1 LVRLVG
7 KHRNEIIL
15 GVLLAVLAV
24 VGYLSLNGEAPASK
38 GAAASN
44 QRAGSA
50 QPRGKTAGAAAA
62 PDVHLDALEAE
73 RPAPEESE
81 RNVFRFKPKA
91 PPPPP
96 ASTMPSTPIQ
106 TAPPVAAAPAGPPPP
121 PPITLKFIGVMEQP
135 GTKVKI
141 AVLSDG
147 QGPPMFGS
155 EGGTVAGRYRVLKI
169 GVESIEL
176 SYLDGR
182 GRQTIRLTGG

>member
-1 LVRLVG
+1 LVRPVG
-7 KHRNEIIL
+7 KHRNEIVL

-24 VGYLSLNGEAPASK
+24 VGYRTLNSQAPASK
-38 GAAASN
+38 AAASSN

-50 QPRGKTAGAAAA
+50 QARGKTGGGVAA
-62 PDVHLDALEAE
+62 PDVHLEALEAE

-96 ASTMPSTPIQ
+96 SSARPTAPIQ
-106 TAPPVAAAPAGPPPP
+106 TAPSASAAPAGPPPP

-147 QGPPMFGS
+147 QGPPMFGT

>member
-1 LVRLVG
+1 MRPVG
-7 KHRNEIIL
+7 KYRKEILL
-15 GVLLAVLAV
+15 GMLLLVLAAV
-24 VGYLSLNGEAPASK
+24 AYRSLG
-38 GAAASN
+38 GAAPSSQPSTPSN
-44 QRAGSA
+44 QRAAA
-50 QPRGKTAGAAAA
+50 QNRGRAQGATEGA
-62 PDVHLDALEAE
+62 PDVHLEALQSE
-73 RPAPEESE
+73 RPAPADTE
-81 RNVFRFKPKA
+81 RNVFRYRPKA

-96 ASTMPSTPIQ
+96 PSAMRPPPGATTPV
-106 TAPPVAAAPAGPPPP
+106 APPVPAGPPPP
-121 PPITLKFIGVMEQP
+121 PPITLKFIGIMEQP

-141 AVLSDG
+141 AVLTDG

>member
-1 LVRLVG
+1 MRLVG

-15 GVLLAVLAV
+15 GVLLAVLGV
-24 VGYLSLNGEAPASK
+24 VGYLTLYSQAPASK
-38 GAAASN
+38 AAASSN

-50 QPRGKTAGAAAA
+50 QPRGKTGVGADA
-62 PDVHLDALEAE
+62 PDVHLDALGAE
-73 RPAPEESE
+73 RPAPAESE

-96 ASTMPSTPIQ
+96 PSTKPAAPIQ